1 MSSTVVDMR
10 SDTVTRPDQGMRG
23 AMASAEVGDDVFGDD
38 PTVNRLQEEV
48 ADLLGKE
55 AALFVPSGTMGN
67 QLALR
72 AQTRHGDQILLEDGA
87 HIYRYEAG
95 GPAALSG
102 LLVTCIPAPGGIL
115 TADLVETALNPDN
128 VHCAPPSLICLENTH
143 NRAGGRI
150 LPLENMRRIAELA
163 RDRGLH
169 VHLDGA
175 RLWHA
180 HMATGLPL
188 AELAGPADS
197 VSVCFSKG
205 LGAPVGSM
213 LAGDRQT
220 IARAHRF
227 RKMFGGGMRQ
237 VGILAAACLYALE
250 HNLPRLV
257 QDHIRAARIAAEI
270 DHPDLA
276 VNHPVETNIVIFDV
290 RGRDGDR
297 ALLEF
302 LESRGVLGVGFGP
315 GRVRLVPNLDTD
327 DEAVARAIEALNAF
341 PRRDR

>member
-1 MSSTVVDMR
+1 MR
-10 SDTVTRPDQGMRG
+10 SDTVTRPDQGMRQ
-23 AMASAEVGDDVFGDD
+23 AMATAEVGDDVFGDD
-38 PTVNRLQEEV
+38 PTVNRLQAEV
-48 ADLLGKE
+48 AALLGKE

-115 TADLVETALNPDN
+115 TAGLVEAALNPDN
-128 VHCAPPSLICLENTH
+128 VHCAPPALVCLENTH

-150 LPLENMRRIAELA
+150 LPQENMAEIAALA
-163 RDRGLH
+163 HDAGMR

-180 HMATGLPL
+180 HIATGAPL
-188 AELAGPADS
+188 AALAGAADT

-205 LGAPVGSM
+205 LGAPVGSV
-213 LAGDRQT
+213 LAGDART
-220 IARAHRF
+220 MARAHRF

-250 HNLPRLV
+250 HNLVRLE
-257 QDHIRAARIAAEI
+257 QDHKRARRLASEV
-270 DHPDLA
+270 DHPDLK
-276 VNHPVETNIVIFDV
+276 VGHPVETNIVIFDV
-290 RGRDGDR
+290 AGGRDHE
-297 ALLEF
+297 LLAH
-302 LESRGVLGVGFGP
+302 LEAAGVLGVGFGP

-327 DEAVARAIEALNAF
+327 DEGIGRAVAALNAF
-341 PRRDR
+341 PRMT